1 MSGINRQPL
10 GLLSFFG
17 IKNTGRNPD
26 QLANV
31 IAPTL
36 DLSRWYLEQNSQSS
50 ATNQAVAAVGF
61 TSVLVVPDGQTWAIL
76 GCSVNSQAALGAG
89 VTLRIGGAWA
99 RNPASN
105 VVRPLTVF
113 PDADSTTGQVAVSWS
128 DGNLCTFA
136 PPGSQIGVYCSR
148 IVAGPVTC
156 TLNLTFVP
164 MDL

>member
-1 MSGINRQPL
+1 VSGINRQPY

-17 IKNTGRNPD
+17 IKNSGRNPEA
-26 QLANV
+26 LAGT

-61 TSVLVVPDGQTWAIL
+61 TSVLTVPDFQTWCIL
-76 GCSVNSQAALGAG
+76 GVSVNSQAVLGAG
-89 VTLRIGGAWA
+89 VTLCIGGAWS

-105 VVRPLTVF
+105 VVRPLTTF
-113 PDADSTTGQVAVSWS
+113 PERDFTTGQVAVAWS
-128 DGNLCTFA
+128 EGNLCTFA
-136 PPGSQIGVYCSR
+136 PAGSQVGIYCSR